1 MRRREEMAAL
11 FAQREEQGLSLRA
24 LSRRSGI
31 PLGTLSWWNWRLRQ
45 EPPPSAAPP
54 TSFVELVPPAVE
66 VAMDV
71 VVVVIEG
78 IEIRVRPGTSV
89 SLLRE
94 LIAALRPC

>member
-11 FAQREEQGLSLRA
+11 FAQREEQGLSLRS

-45 EPPPSAAPP
+45 EAEPSAAPS
-54 TSFVELVPPAVE
+54 TNFVELVPPAVE

-71 VVVVIEG
+71 VFVVIEG

-89 SLLRE
+89 S
-94 LIAALRPC
+94 